1 MHCKNC
7 GKEMEDTHST
17 PFGTG
22 TSIYK
27 CKNCGWSGSPPF
39 LDKNPEDVYHHGI
52 KYKDYK
58 CVIEVIGPNGKQKL
72 QFTTW
77 RADIITAMMREG
89 LVLDTFEPGD
99 TFTIVANPN
108 NEGRGCVNNGRYFNA

>member
-17 PFGTG
+17 SYGTG

-39 LDKNPEDVYHHGI
+39 LDKNPKDVYHHGI
-52 KYKDYK
+52 KYKDY
-58 CVIEVIGPNGKQKL
+58 IGTYFSVWNMKMKKL
-72 QFTTW
+72 YSINLNF
-77 RADIITAMMREG
+77 G
-89 LVLDTFEPGD
+89 
-99 TFTIVANPN
+99 
-108 NEGRGCVNNGRYFNA
+108 